1 MRQKCTPTGPEP
13 AMIHLTDGMMISGT
27 SHRIRAAEAQATLAA
42 DPNIAACDFCRP
54 DTEVGLDV
62 A

>member
-1 MRQKCTPTGPEP
+1 
-13 AMIHLTDGMMISGT
+13 MIHLTDGMMISGT